1 LTNDD
6 DEDGSIKQPNAGSMK
21 IVPPVE

>member
-6 DEDGSIKQPNAGSMK
+6 DEDGSNKQPNAGSMK